1 MKLGFHAS
9 LVIVHLILIFS
20 VSPACLARTKAPQP
34 QSAPATAPASQPAS
48 APTSQAT
55 VDPFAQLKVVTPRAA
70 LPPIRS
76 IRVRDK
82 QEEKDRSRKD
92 TVTIT
97 IGSSPKGAVV
107 LYGGK
112 LLGRTPLSLR
122 ATRGST
128 PYDVTIRKKGYMTLH
143 TRVRRKRNRG
153 YFYKLAPAK
162 IR

>member
-1 MKLGFHAS
+1 MKLGFSAW
-9 LVIVHLILIFS
+9 LVIGNIVWL
-20 VSPACLARTKAPQP
+20 PTTACMARSKT
-34 QSAPATAPASQPAS
+34 PATAPASQPAS
-48 APTSQAT
+48 LPSSMPTSQRT
-55 VDPFAQLKVVTPRAA
+55 VNPFAQLKVIAPKEKLTP
-70 LPPIRS
+70 IQS

-107 LYGGK
+107 LYGGRV
-112 LLGRTPLSLR
+112 LGKTPLALR

-128 PYDVTIRKKGYMTLH
+128 PYDVTIRKRGYMTLR
-143 TRVRRKRNRG
+143 TRIRRKKNRG
-153 YFYKLAPAK
+153 YYYKLSPAK